1 MISETL
7 SKKYA
12 DTITKEDVKYLV
24 FSLLGT
30 ENLAEIARKCG
41 LTRRTLYKLEER
53 KYIQFRTKMRILK
66 ASIEISPNKTFGFLV
81 RRSKDKAASI
91 LMVYL
96 SHLYAE
102 AIKKT
107 SAEEFGN
114 ILSSFLEARTKH
126 FGLISDELESE
137 VNTMLRF
144 LEESASKFGI
154 DLPPEPLNTTKQE
167 HLLRTFPFLMKS
179 LYLGEKTPKNLT
191 KMYNVP
197 LEWTQAISSAIG
209 SISFPE
215 VRIKGVKEIGTLG
228 VAGTFPQRGFKAEPT
243 PEPLTPSLNVASAT
257 LPS

>member
-7 SKKYA
+7 SKKYS
-12 DTITKEDVKYLV
+12 DTITKEDAKYIV

-30 ENLAEIARKCG
+30 EKLAEIARKCG
-41 LTRRTLYKLEER
+41 LTRRTLYKLKER
-53 KYIQFRTKMRILK
+53 KYIQFRTKMKILK
-66 ASIEISPNKTFGFLV
+66 ASIEASPNKTFGFLV

-91 LMVYL
+91 LMIYL

-102 AIKKT
+102 AIQKT

-114 ILSSFLEARTKH
+114 TLSSFLEARTKH
-126 FGLISDELESE
+126 FGLISDELEGE

-144 LEESASKFGI
+144 LEESALKFGI
-154 DLPPEPLNTTKQE
+154 ELPPEPLHTTKQE
-167 HLLRTFPFLMKS
+167 HLLRTFPFLINS
-179 LYLGEKTPKNLT
+179 LYRARTPKDLA

-215 VRIKGVKEIGTLG
+215 LKIKGVKEIGTLEA
-228 VAGTFPQRGFKAEPT
+228 AGTFPPRGFRAVPT
-243 PEPLTPSLNVASAT
+243 PEQLAPFVASAT
-257 LPS
+257 LP